1 MKKRK
6 WQKAAALIACV
17 TMVATTPNITNVV
30 NGSAYDDGNI
40 ADFISAE
47 DSGADN
53 SWNGTEDFSQNEN
66 GQAPDSVDFI
76 SGFSSEDSLSLEEGG
91 TEENRETGAEEIQE
105 AENRE
110 EEKAWVTL
118 EAAGETRRAEQDQ
131 NMEYQWIHISSEVSQ
146 GEAAAKVR
154 LYLKEHETE
163 TPARVLKAALSAT
176 LPENLSEAAVTDW
189 MKLNTPVVLE
199 NVRADGEKLPITYV
213 QEYLRDEN
221 GEYLTDENGNLTVT
235 SQYLEYELPAQ
246 GSADFYVALAYSTA
260 ETEYLYQA
268 DLIPQVTAEVNGER
282 TDILEKTDD
291 SKFSVIWKP
300 AENQE
305 EVPQEPTEEENQ
317 KDGEDADTPAE
328 EDPGNGEDSE
338 IPAEDEKQEDGNGD
352 QAPAADSSSDHSSS
366 TEETKEAL
374 VRISL
379 TKELEDVCSNE
390 EASDESTTE
399 ETAQEEAEDGM
410 ERIPETDASQEDGTQ
425 TEEPQEAEEE
435 TAVSGQTYAVHVT
448 AQDLHEDSS
457 GDITVKLH
465 LKDSETGL
473 PITGISTGFGK
484 TKEEALAGE
493 ATSLMEIPAGLPD
506 QSLTVSR
513 VQESTTEENSDTQVT
528 ADYITFQLP
537 AGSTADFYIGITY
550 TAQEEEY
557 SQTLAME
564 AEAQQLVAEKVQ
576 SPQDETEVQPEAK
589 PQPESGSEE
598 SQPEAEA
605 QPETG
610 SEENQ
615 PEAEAQP
622 ETGSEENQPETGS
635 EENQPEAEAQPET
648 GSEESQP
655 EAEAQPETG
664 SEGPQPEAELQ
675 ADFQSETQ
683 PEEALFALPGALE
696 TQVGEGLDEPE
707 EIPTVEETG
716 ETESAVAATD
726 SQGTTPD
733 ADSTDEG
740 SEGEKKLVNVL
751 DGTAVVMLAWAA
763 KAADGGNRP
772 LKAGDWLYFDVSNTT
787 YWEDASAIISL
798 RYFRNNDDSTGVK
811 MEKCSGIESRYRIKL
826 TEKMV
831 NDVAFFKFTR
841 NNPNQNGADGYYETW
856 NYMPKNSGDQL
867 EYTANNNSN
876 LYKAID
882 DEKGEWSSEWITTNY
897 AGEELY
903 FINMKNNQTSATVTA
918 EFSVADDTTVDTKPV
933 PMESKLDDLKIY
945 SVTIPE
951 GADYDTV
958 TFKDAAGNILA
969 TPMILDDVYDPET
982 TNTYYYA
989 ASEIDGDTRST
1000 WGTYPEKNGKIA
1012 GKKLYLDNEA
1022 DAFPTTDEGPV
1033 TIQIGSEEP
1042 EPLTVDTTESQMYL
1056 YTVPENSE
1064 ATQQTIITLTKGK
1077 NIYRLL
1083 WGNLKKNKVTVTD
1096 DIANV
1101 EARYRIGYTVYYDAT
1116 LSKLSYAGSSDR
1128 NGGKGIPYSDSET
1141 DKVYCYAV
1149 TKGGTGVTRE
1159 LLPVDKTRNL
1169 WSVNLSPDENGS
1181 EYTKIRF
1188 AGYEVHDA
1196 NAAQYGDA
1204 TDLVDI
1210 PWELDNPCYYGDDS
1224 DDVIYNGG
1232 NRGGYWD
1239 EKGSVRD
1246 AGSGKNQTVVD
1257 VPSGT
1262 FTRNENTLYVDTT
1275 LYDYYSDYELNGNN
1289 RDDYGTVGI
1298 ASHRIYQPF
1307 RQLNQ
1312 ALSEYYTDNSVSY
1325 PLYWGN
1331 FQNYPG
1337 SHYNDIAATLNL
1349 YGYENNKNQFF
1360 YENNS
1365 MWDINGNEIGGGSA
1379 NATQGLAGST
1389 LSSGNLTLS
1398 NGSGGIT
1405 APFFDEGF
1413 LSGTNSKNTVLGKVY
1428 HNVTFP
1434 FVKVA
1439 LQSESAP
1446 DASGKVEYWYFN
1458 SADQKQANRNLQL
1471 QYDATSGY
1479 FLQSTGNEVKGQ
1491 TAENG
1496 LPATANG
1503 NYFPFN
1509 TSIQS
1514 GNACKLNYGF
1524 GQKIE
1529 FKFRLTNDGTV
1540 TTTENVKVPIE
1551 FNFSGDDDVWVY
1563 IDGKLVL
1570 DVGGGH
1576 GAVNGRINFR
1586 DRNAWVSRVK
1596 NSTRGGVSSD
1606 VTAAFPEDL
1615 KNDLDFYKKEHT
1627 LTMFYMERGLWES
1640 NMKITFNMP
1649 DNNQLEVEKEV
1660 DTSNVD
1666 SRFKS
1671 VFDDIDFPMKIQNLA
1686 TSGPA
1691 KEADTSGNQDEKRV
1705 SFGGTPSATSTSNI
1719 FESSNEHE
1727 AQYHWKALQEN
1738 TGQSYTDKR
1747 LGVITGSGPL
1757 DVSGAKDYLEFDLYF
1772 SEGNTPKLSA
1782 AYIQLTDASGKTR
1795 SGFLSGKVMSA
1806 SNLTVDS
1813 WNKVKVNLGKLTGDA
1828 DFAYE
1833 RVQSIAFQ
1841 YDESRDIY
1849 LRNFT
1854 FSKENTSVG
1863 KLTGFTVQQDQIPDY
1878 GSIETKKLQNAY
1890 GARYAKYDKNGSS
1903 TQQNGMV
1910 DQSGMFSLQ
1919 DGQSVTFND
1928 QFRRGSYIYL
1938 EEYVDS
1944 DLFDTFWTLYENGK
1958 EVTSMAGGTTVT
1970 NPDSQQVVNQSGTVV
1985 NDGRTET
1992 GVSVSKPGRALV
2004 FRSYTYPDSTSTL
2017 IKLKA
2022 KYVNKV
2028 KVGGLTIRKSQGERS
2043 DNLTGP
2049 YSFTIKFED
2058 IAGMGSSIEDIS
2070 FELKAGESKTFTGI
2084 PAGTRYTII
2093 ETTPT
2098 DGSTLESIGLITG
2111 NDNVSSSVADHTVT
2125 GVIAADTQKSEYTVA
2140 DFVNTKIPKTAIRV
2154 EKIWRNVDGSPYNGT
2169 LPESITVKLQ
2179 RRAGEN
2185 GSWDDVETRKLTAQE
2200 SWRCNFSG
2208 LDRYSDPPANSKE
2221 YQYRVV
2227 ELDAAGKILEEDGT
2241 FGRFQVSYFSPGS
2254 SESNGNKSVELQII
2268 NTYMPLTAIKVIKV
2282 DAANR
2287 EKRLPGVEFKLEKI
2301 ESRGTLPAEDRQ
2313 DNTFP
2318 AVTKTTDSNGE
2329 LTFGNLED
2337 GLYRLTETKAAE
2349 NHSLLKSPVYIT
2361 INRASDSLIDGT
2373 TCNVENDTITITIAN
2388 SPKFDL
2394 PATGSWSRLILGFG
2408 GGILIGMAVI
2418 MYLLQKR
2425 RKGVKAS

>member
-163 TPARVLKAALSAT
+163 TPAKVLKAALSAT

-338 IPAEDEKQEDGNGD
+338 VSAEDEKQEDGNGD
-352 QAPAADSSSDHSSS
+352 QAPAADSSSDNSGS

-390 EASDESTTE
+390 EASDESTSE

-425 TEEPQEAEEE
+425 TEEPQEAEEK

-493 ATSLMEIPAGLPD
+493 TASLVEIPAGLPD
-506 QSLTVSR
+506 QSLIVSR
-513 VQESTTEENSDTQVT
+513 VQESTTEENGDTQVT

-576 SPQDETEVQPEAK
+576 SPQDGTESQPEAQ
-589 PQPESGSEE
+589 PQPESGSEENQPEAEPQPETSSEE

-605 QPETG
+605 QPEI
-610 SEENQ
+610 
-615 PEAEAQP
+615 
-622 ETGSEENQPETGS
+622 
-635 EENQPEAEAQPET
+635 

-655 EAEAQPETG
+655 EAEPQPENG
-664 SEGPQPEAELQ
+664 SEGPQSEAELQ
-675 ADFQSETQ
+675 ADFQSETH

-696 TQVGEGLDEPE
+696 TQVGEDLDEPE

-763 KAADGGNRP
+763 KAADGGGRP
-772 LKAGDWLYFDVSNTT
+772 LKAGDWLYFDVSTSNTNGGDHWYEAGAKLFLEYGT
-787 YWEDASAIISL
+787 DGKLVELEACKEKPHWYRVKITPEMESCDKFQFVRRNPDNTKEWGEVPKGSSL
-798 RYFRNNDDSTGVK
+798 SFTNNYSSNVFRMTDYN
-811 MEKCSGIESRYRIKL
+811 
-826 TEKMV
+826 
-831 NDVAFFKFTR
+831 
-841 NNPNQNGADGYYETW
+841 NGAW
-856 NYMPKNSGDQL
+856 VP
-867 EYTANNNSN
+867 
-876 LYKAID
+876 
-882 DEKGEWSSEWITTNY
+882 GEWYTISY
-897 AGEELY
+897 AGRKLY
-903 FINMKNNQTSATVTA
+903 FFNMKDSQELTA
-918 EFSVADDTTVDTKPV
+918 EFSVTNNTSQVGTLGMAP
-933 PMESKLDDLKIY
+933 ESGNSNLY
-945 SVTIPE
+945 SVTIPA

-958 TFKDAAGNILA
+958 TFKDQAGSTLA
-969 TPMILDDVYDPET
+969 TAKILDDVYDPET

-989 ASEIDGDTRST
+989 ASEIGSVTHST

-1012 GKKLYLDNEA
+1012 GKKLYLDNA
-1022 DAFPTTDEGPV
+1022 AFPTTDEGPV

-1064 ATQQTIITLTKGK
+1064 ATQQTIITLTKGN

-1083 WGNLKKNKVTVTD
+1083 WGNLKKNKVTVTGN
-1096 DIANV
+1096 IANV
-1101 EARYRIGYTVYYDAT
+1101 AARYRTGYTVYYDAT
-1116 LSKLSYAGSSDR
+1116 LSKLSYAGSSGL
-1128 NGGKGIPYSDSET
+1128 NGGMGIPHSDFET

-1149 TKGGTGVTRE
+1149 TKDGTGVPKE
-1159 LLPVDKTRNL
+1159 LSLVDKTRNL
-1169 WSVNLSPDENGS
+1169 WSVDLSPENGS

-1188 AGYEVHDA
+1188 AGCEVSDA
-1196 NAAQYGDA
+1196 NAAADGDA

-1210 PWELDNPCYYGDDS
+1210 PWELDDPCYYGDDS
-1224 DDVIYNGG
+1224 DDVIYKGG

-1262 FTRNENTLYVDTT
+1262 FTRAENTLYVDTT

-1289 RDDYGTVGI
+1289 RDDYDNADI

-1312 ALSEYYTDNSVSY
+1312 ALSEYYSKNNVTF

-1331 FQNYPG
+1331 FQNYDNC
-1337 SHYNDIAATLNL
+1337 HYSQIAATLNL
-1349 YGYENNKNQFF
+1349 YGYSDALKNKFF

-1365 MWDINGNEIGGGSA
+1365 MWGIDGGQIEGKGQ
-1379 NATQGLAGST
+1379 NATQGLAGNT

-1398 NGSGGIT
+1398 DGIP

-1434 FVKVA
+1434 FVKVP
-1439 LQSESAP
+1439 LSSKSAP
-1446 DASGKVEYWYFN
+1446 GASGTVDYWYFN
-1458 SADQKQANRNLQL
+1458 SADQDKANKNLQL

-1479 FLQSTGNEVKGQ
+1479 FLQSTNNEVKGQ
-1491 TAENG
+1491 TVGNG
-1496 LPATANG
+1496 NPPTGNG

-1509 TSIQS
+1509 TSSQTGS
-1514 GNACKLNYGF
+1514 ACKLNYGF

-1529 FKFRLTNDGTV
+1529 FKFRLTDDGTV
-1540 TTTENVKVPIE
+1540 TTTNNVKVPIE

-1563 IDGKLVL
+1563 IDGNLVL

-1576 GAVNGRINFR
+1576 GAVEGRINFK
-1586 DRNAWVSRVK
+1586 DKKSWVSRVK
-1596 NSTRGGVSSD
+1596 NSSGGGYTDNKEAV
-1606 VTAAFPEDL
+1606 FPDAL
-1615 KNDLDFYKKEHT
+1615 GNDSDFYKKEHT

-1649 DNNQLEVEKEV
+1649 DNNQLEVEKKV

-1666 SRFKS
+1666 IQFKS
-1671 VFDDIDFPMKIQNLA
+1671 VFNDIDFPMNIQNLA
-1686 TSGPA
+1686 TSGA
-1691 KEADTSGNQDEKRV
+1691 QKAADTSGNQDAQPV
-1705 SFGGTPSATSTSNI
+1705 SFGGTPSATSTGNT
-1719 FESSNEHE
+1719 FESSNKYE

-1747 LGVITGSGPL
+1747 LGVITGSAPL
-1757 DVSGAKDYLEFDLYF
+1757 DVSEKDYLEFDLYF
-1772 SEGNTPKLSA
+1772 PEGNTPKLSA

-1806 SNLTVDS
+1806 SNLTTGS

-1828 DFAYE
+1828 DFNYGSV
-1833 RVQSIAFQ
+1833 RSIAFQ

-1849 LRNFT
+1849 LKGFT

-1863 KLTGFTVQQDQIPDY
+1863 KLTGFTVQQEDIPDY
-1878 GSIETKKLQNAY
+1878 GSIEAQELQNAY

-1958 EVTSMAGGTTVT
+1958 EVTSMVGGTTVT

-1985 NDGRTET
+1985 NDGRREK
-1992 GVSVSKPGRALV
+1992 GASVSKPGEALV
-2004 FRSYTYPDSTSTL
+2004 FRSYAYPDSTSTL

-2043 DNLTGP
+2043 DALAGP

-2070 FELKAGESKTFTGI
+2070 FELNAGESKTFTGI

-2098 DGSTLESIGLITG
+2098 DGSTLESIGLTAG

-2125 GVIAADTQKSEYTVA
+2125 GVIVADTQKSDYTVA
-2140 DFVNTKIPKTAIRV
+2140 NFVNTKIPKTAIRV

-2169 LPESITVKLQ
+2169 LPASITVKLQ

-2185 GSWDDVETRKLTAQE
+2185 GSWVDVKTKELTAQE
-2200 SWRCNFSG
+2200 GWRCNFSG
-2208 LDRYSDPPANSKE
+2208 LDRYSDPPTNSKE

-2227 ELDAAGKILEEDGT
+2227 ELDADGKILEKGGT
-2241 FGRFQVSYFSPGS
+2241 FGRFQVSYPGPSS

-2329 LTFGNLED
+2329 LAFGNLED

-2373 TCNVENDTITITIAN
+2373 KCNVENDTITITIAN

>member
-53 SWNGTEDFSQNEN
+53 SWNGSEDFSQNEN

-91 TEENRETGAEEIQE
+91 SEENRETGAEEIQE

-118 EAAGETRRAEQDQ
+118 EAVGETRRAEQDQ

-146 GEAAAKVR
+146 GEAAARVR

-163 TPARVLKAALSAT
+163 TPAKVLKAALSAT

-317 KDGEDADTPAE
+317 EEVPQEPTEEENQKDGEDADTPAE
-328 EDPGNGEDSE
+328 EDPGKGEDSE
-338 IPAEDEKQEDGNGD
+338 IPAEDEKQEEGNGN
-352 QAPAADSSSDHSSS
+352 QAPAADSSSDHGGS

-390 EASDESTTE
+390 EASDESTSE
-399 ETAQEEAEDGM
+399 ETAQEEDEDGV

-425 TEEPQEAEEE
+425 TEEPQEAEEK

-493 ATSLMEIPAGLPD
+493 TASLVEIPAGLPD

-513 VQESTTEENSDTQVT
+513 VQESTTEENGDTQVT

-576 SPQDETEVQPEAK
+576 SPRDETEVQPEAK
-589 PQPESGSEE
+589 PQPE
-598 SQPEAEA
+598 
-605 QPETG
+605 TG
-610 SEENQ
+610 SEEN
-615 PEAEAQP
+615 
-622 ETGSEENQPETGS
+622 
-635 EENQPEAEAQPET
+635 
-648 GSEESQP
+648 
-655 EAEAQPETG
+655 QPETG

-772 LKAGDWLYFDVSNTT
+772 LKAGDWLYFDVSKSTN
-787 YWEDASAIISL
+787 WEDASAIISL
-798 RYFRNNDDSTGVK
+798 RYFKNNAWNRIP
-811 MEKCSGIESRYRIKL
+811 MQKCTDVNYRYRIKL
-826 TEKMV
+826 TEEMV
-831 NDVAFFKFTR
+831 NGVEYFKFTR
-841 NNPNQNGADGYYETW
+841 DNPADNEAWNWMPDDSNSHLKYNENN
-856 NYMPKNSGDQL
+856 S
-867 EYTANNNSN
+867 SN
-876 LYKAID
+876 LYETID
-882 DEKGEWSSEWITTNY
+882 FKTGSWSSTWIKTNY
-897 AGEELY
+897 ANKKLY
-903 FINMKNNQTSATVTA
+903 FINMRSNSTSDSVTA
-918 EFSVADDTTVDTKPV
+918 VFSVEGNADSSSAPIS
-933 PMESKLDDLKIY
+933 MEKKSGDLNVY

-951 GADYDTV
+951 EAEYDTV
-958 TFKDAAGNILA
+958 TFKDAAGSPLA
-969 TPMILDDVYDPET
+969 TARILDDAYDPET

-989 ASEIDGDTRST
+989 ASEIEGVTTHST

-1012 GKKLYLDNEA
+1012 GKKLYLDNGA
-1022 DAFPTTDEGPV
+1022 DAFPTKDSV
-1033 TIQIGSEEP
+1033 TIQIGSETQETLSV
-1042 EPLTVDTTESQMYL
+1042 ESVDTESQMYL

-1083 WGNLKKNKVTVTD
+1083 WGNLKKNKVTVTEN
-1096 DIANV
+1096 IANIA
-1101 EARYRIGYTVYYDAT
+1101 ARYRTGYTVYYDAT
-1116 LSKLSYAGSSDR
+1116 LSKLSYAGSSEL

-1141 DKVYCYAV
+1141 DEVYCYAV
-1149 TKGGTGVTRE
+1149 TKDGDRMSTK
-1159 LLPVDKTRNL
+1159 LSPVPGSDRNL
-1169 WSVNLSPDENGS
+1169 WSVDLSPVNGS

-1188 AGYEVHDA
+1188 AGYNVDNADA
-1196 NAAQYGDA
+1196 AADGNA

-1224 DDVIYNGG
+1224 DDVIYKGG

-1246 AGSGKNQTVVD
+1246 AGNGKNQTVVD

-1262 FTRNENTLYVDTT
+1262 FTRAENTLYVDTT

-1331 FQNYPG
+1331 FQNYRG

-1398 NGSGGIT
+1398 NGTT
-1405 APFFDEGF
+1405 APFFDESF
-1413 LSGTNSKNTVLGKVY
+1413 LSGNNSKSTVLGKVY

-1439 LQSESAP
+1439 LRSESAP
-1446 DASGKVEYWYFN
+1446 DASGEVEYWYFN

-1509 TSIQS
+1509 TSFQS

-1540 TTTENVKVPIE
+1540 TTTTGTEVPIE

-1596 NSTRGGVSSD
+1596 NSTGGGVSSD
-1606 VTAAFPEDL
+1606 VYTAFPKDL

-1666 SRFKS
+1666 SQFKS

-1772 SEGNTPKLSA
+1772 PEGNPPKLSA

-1806 SNLTVDS
+1806 SNLTVGS
-1813 WNKVKVNLGKLTGDA
+1813 WNEVKVNLGKLTGDA
-1828 DFAYE
+1828 DFDYE

-1849 LRNFT
+1849 LKGFT

-1863 KLTGFTVQQDQIPDY
+1863 NLTGFTVQQEDIPDY
-1878 GSIETKKLQNAY
+1878 GSIRAQELQNAY

-1985 NDGRTET
+1985 NDGRTEM
-1992 GVSVSKPGRALV
+1992 GASVSKPGRALV

-2049 YSFTIKFED
+2049 YNFTIKFED
-2058 IAGMGSSIEDIS
+2058 IAGMGESIKDIP
-2070 FELKAGESKTFTGI
+2070 FELKAGECKTFTGI

-2185 GSWDDVETRKLTAQE
+2185 GSWDDVETQKLTAQE

-2241 FGRFQVSYFSPGS
+2241 FGRFQVSYSSPGS

>member
-146 GEAAAKVR
+146 GEAAATVR

-163 TPARVLKAALSAT
+163 TPAKALKAALSAT

-235 SQYLEYELPAQ
+235 SQYLEYELSAQ

-260 ETEYLYQA
+260 EAEYLYQA

-291 SKFSVIWKP
+291 SKFSVTWKP
-300 AENQE
+300 VENQE
-305 EVPQEPTEEENQ
+305 EVPQEPTEEESQ
-317 KDGEDADTPAE
+317 KDGEDDDTPAE

-352 QAPAADSSSDHSSS
+352 QAPAADSSSDHGGS

-390 EASDESTTE
+390 EASDESTSE
-399 ETAQEEAEDGM
+399 ETAQEGAEDGM

-425 TEEPQEAEEE
+425 TEEPQEAEEK

-493 ATSLMEIPAGLPD
+493 AASLVEIPAGLPD

-513 VQESTTEENSDTQVT
+513 VQESTTEENGDTQVT

-589 PQPESGSEE
+589 PQPETGSEE
-598 SQPEAEA
+598 NQPEAEP

-622 ETGSEENQPETGS
+622 ETS
-635 EENQPEAEAQPET
+635 
-648 GSEESQP
+648 SEESQL

-683 PEEALFALPGALE
+683 PEEVLFALPGALE

-763 KAADGGNRP
+763 KAADGGGRP
-772 LKAGDWLYFDVSNTT
+772 LKAGDWLYFDVSTSKSGGDHWYEAGAKLFLKYGTDGKLVELEACKEKPHWYRVKITPEMESCDKFQFVRRNPDNTKE
-787 YWEDASAIISL
+787 WGEVPKGSSL
-798 RYFRNNDDSTGVK
+798 SFTNNYSSNVFRMTDYN
-811 MEKCSGIESRYRIKL
+811 
-826 TEKMV
+826 
-831 NDVAFFKFTR
+831 
-841 NNPNQNGADGYYETW
+841 NGAW
-856 NYMPKNSGDQL
+856 VP
-867 EYTANNNSN
+867 
-876 LYKAID
+876 
-882 DEKGEWSSEWITTNY
+882 GEWYTISY
-897 AGEELY
+897 AGRKLY
-903 FINMKNNQTSATVTA
+903 FFNMKDSQELTA
-918 EFSVADDTTVDTKPV
+918 EFSVTNNTSQVGTLGMAP
-933 PMESKLDDLKIY
+933 ESGNSNLY
-945 SVTIPE
+945 SVTIPA

-958 TFKDAAGNILA
+958 TFKDQAGSTLA
-969 TPMILDDVYDPET
+969 TAKILDDAYDPET
-982 TNTYYYA
+982 SNTYYYA
-989 ASEIDGDTRST
+989 ASEIGDTIHST
-1000 WGTYPEKNGKIA
+1000 WGTYPEKTGKIA
-1012 GKKLYLDNEA
+1012 GKKLYLDNET
-1022 DAFPTTDEGPV
+1022 DAFPTTGGEV
-1033 TIQIGSEEP
+1033 KIQIGNGSQET
-1042 EPLTVDTTESQMYL
+1042 LSVVDTESKMYL

-1064 ATQQTIITLTKGK
+1064 ATQQTIITLTKGN

-1096 DIANV
+1096 NIANV
-1101 EARYRIGYTVYYDAT
+1101 AARYRTGYIVYYDAT
-1116 LSKLSYAGSSDR
+1116 LSKLSYARSGGLND
-1128 NGGKGIPYSDSET
+1128 GKGIPYDDESL
-1141 DKVYCYAV
+1141 VYYYAV
-1149 TKGGTGVTRE
+1149 TKKGTVKSGSLKQDSE
-1159 LLPVDKTRNL
+1159 NQNL
-1169 WSVNLSPDENGS
+1169 WSIDLTPQDNEG
-1181 EYTKIRF
+1181 ECIKIRF
-1188 AGYEVHDA
+1188 AGCEVA
-1196 NAAQYGDA
+1196 NANATQNGDA

-1224 DDVIYNGG
+1224 DDVIYKGG

-1262 FTRNENTLYVDTT
+1262 FTRKEETLYVDTT

-1289 RDDYGTVGI
+1289 RDDYNDVSI

-1312 ALSEYYTDNSVSY
+1312 ALSEYYSKNNVTF

-1331 FQNYPG
+1331 FQNYENC
-1337 SHYNDIAATLNL
+1337 HYRDIANTLNL
-1349 YGYENNKNQFF
+1349 YGYSDELKNRFF

-1365 MWDINGNEIGGGSA
+1365 MWGIDGVQIEGIGQ
-1379 NATQGLAGST
+1379 NATQGLAGNT

-1398 NGSGGIT
+1398 GGIP

-1434 FVKVA
+1434 FVKVP
-1439 LQSESAP
+1439 LSSKSAP
-1446 DASGKVEYWYFN
+1446 DASGTVDYWYFN
-1458 SADQKQANRNLQL
+1458 SADQDKANKNLQL

-1479 FLQSTGNEVKGQ
+1479 FLQSTNNEVKGQ
-1491 TAENG
+1491 TVGNG
-1496 LPATANG
+1496 NPPTGNG

-1509 TSIQS
+1509 TSSQTGS
-1514 GNACKLNYGF
+1514 ACKLNYGF

-1529 FKFRLTNDGTV
+1529 FKFRLTDDGTV
-1540 TTTENVKVPIE
+1540 TTTNNVKVPIE

-1563 IDGKLVL
+1563 IDGNLVL

-1576 GAVNGRINFR
+1576 GAVEGRINFK
-1586 DRNAWVSRVK
+1586 DKKSWVSRVK
-1596 NSTRGGVSSD
+1596 NSSGGGYTDNKEAV
-1606 VTAAFPEDL
+1606 FPDAL
-1615 KNDLDFYKKEHT
+1615 GNDSDFYKKEHT

-1686 TSGPA
+1686 TSGPV

-1828 DFAYE
+1828 GFNYGS
-1833 RVQSIAFQ
+1833 VQSIAFQ
-1841 YDESRDIY
+1841 YDEPRDIY
-1849 LRNFT
+1849 LKGFT

-1878 GSIETKKLQNAY
+1878 GSIVTKKLQNAY

-1944 DLFDTFWTLYENGK
+1944 DLFDPFWTLYENGK
-1958 EVTSMAGGTTVT
+1958 EVTSMADGETVANTGG
-1970 NPDSQQVVNQSGTVV
+1970 QQVVNQFGTIV
-1985 NDGRTET
+1985 NDGRTVVKDAKDGNE
-1992 GVSVSKPGRALV
+1992 VDASLKPEDALV

-2043 DNLTGP
+2043 DNLTEP

-2058 IAGMGSSIEDIS
+2058 IAGMGKSIKDIQ

-2098 DGSTLESIGLITG
+2098 DGSTLENIGLITG
-2111 NDNVSSSVADHTVT
+2111 NDNVSFSVADHTVT
-2125 GVIAADTQKSEYTVA
+2125 GVIAADTQKSDYTVA
-2140 DFVNTKIPKTAIRV
+2140 NFVNTKIPKTAIHV
-2154 EKIWRNVDGSPYNGT
+2154 EKTWKNVDGSPYNGT
-2169 LPESITVKLQ
+2169 LPASITVKLQ
-2179 RRAGEN
+2179 RREGEN
-2185 GSWDDVETRKLTAQE
+2185 GSWVDVKTKELTAQE
-2200 SWRCNFSG
+2200 DWKCNFSG
-2208 LDRYSDPPANSKE
+2208 LDRYSDISTKQE

-2227 ELDAAGKILEEDGT
+2227 ELDEKGEILATGNA
-2241 FGRFQVSYFSPGS
+2241 FGRFKVSYGS
-2254 SESNGNKSVELQII
+2254 TETEGTNDNNSIVWTVT
-2268 NTYMPLTAIKVIKV
+2268 NTYIPLTAIKVIKV
-2282 DAANR
+2282 DAADR
-2287 EKRLPGVEFKLEKI
+2287 SKTLSGVEFKLEKI
-2301 ESRGTLPAEDRQ
+2301 SQQGGSPTADTLDEGFSAKSGVTGEDGVCK
-2313 DNTFP
+2313 F
-2318 AVTKTTDSNGE
+2318 E
-2329 LTFGNLED
+2329 NLED

-2349 NHSLLKSPVYIT
+2349 NHSLLKAPVYIT
-2361 INRASDSLIDGT
+2361 IDRASDSLIDGKK
-2373 TCNVENDTITITIAN
+2373 CNVENDTITITIAN

-2425 RKGVKAS
+2425 RKGVKTS